1 MSLSSPTLQ
10 NPAEH
15 YFEWKGGDG
24 HIEFYNKETQARVTV
39 PLPFEFIVLDQLN
52 GVTGWSDQDTS
63 GIWSNETRSTR
74 DDFTVRTKKG
84 VKYVG
89 PYKNEQG
96 ISQVAGFGGKYTKIV
111 YIAHK
116 NKEGEYIMGRIG
128 LTGAALNAW
137 IDFTKAHS
145 VTSGKIR
152 VTGKREEKKGATT
165 FQVPVFEWTAWTDD
179 EYQSAVV
186 LDKLLQNY
194 LTQYLTAPKY
204 DDNAESILEDSF
216 NTDDGKA
223 SSEALADY
231 EKRKQEAFKPSDTS
245 LGRSKQLDDSDQ
257 DVYNRAAV
265 DEIFNDEPP
274 FSDDDVPLE
283 YR

>member
-10 NPAEH
+10 NPSEH

-24 HIEFYNKETQARVTV
+24 HIEFYDKEKQQRITV
-39 PLPFEFIVLDQLN
+39 PFSKAKPFEFIVLDQLN
-52 GVTGWSDQDTS
+52 GITGWSDQDNS

-74 DDFTVRTKKG
+74 DEFTVRTRKG

-96 ISQVAGFGGKYTKIV
+96 LSQVAGFGAKYVKIV

-116 NKEGEYIMGRIG
+116 NSAGNYIMGRIG

-145 VTSGKIR
+145 VTSGKVQ
-152 VTGKREEKKGATT
+152 VTGKQEEKKGATT
-165 FQVPVFEWTAWTDD
+165 FQVPVFESVKWTDD
-179 EYQSAVV
+179 EYAEAVV

-194 LTQYLTAPKY
+194 LSQYLTAPKY
-204 DDNAESILEDSF
+204 DENAEPMNDWDIDQKATPEQLADFEQRKKDKLDMSPDPFNAIF
-216 NTDDGKA
+216 NTEEYQG
-223 SSEALADY
+223 
-231 EKRKQEAFKPSDTS
+231 DTS
-245 LGRSKQLDDSDQ
+245 DL
-257 DVYNRAAV
+257 
-265 DEIFNDEPP
+265 PP
-274 FSDDDVPLE
+274 DF
-283 YR
+283 